1 MPEEIG
7 VILKNL
13 ESIKSSKY
21 GDLEIY
27 SGKFI
32 LDDSREIL
40 ISTGWS
46 GWGKVS
52 AARATTRLLSSNIE
66 SIPVDIAIFTGVA
79 GAVDPKL
86 RQWDV
91 ILADSLIQHDM
102 DARPLFDKYVIPSLN
117 NKRII
122 PNIDLLDK
130 IHNGLKELNQ
140 KRFYEFGNL
149 HKGLIATG
157 DLFMSDTKKLISFL
171 KTYLNFAL

>member
-1 MPEEIG
+1 M
-7 VILKNL
+7 
-13 ESIKSSKY
+13 
-21 GDLEIY
+21 
-27 SGKFI
+27 
-32 LDDSREIL
+32 
-40 ISTGWS
+40 
-46 GWGKVS
+46 
-52 AARATTRLLSSNIE
+52 SSNIE

-130 IHNGLKELNQ
+130 IHNGLKKLNQ
-140 KRFYEFGNL
+140 KDFMNL
-149 HKGLIATG
+149 VILQRVNATG
-157 DLFMSDTKKLISFL
+157 DLFVSDTK
-171 KTYLNFAL
+171 N